1 MSSLTAIQTQPLGE
15 AQDPITANTTVKQT
29 MIRATLTTAALA
41 IGTMAAPAMAEIVPS
56 KCTFHK
62 YQPTNT
68 TRTFDCDF
76 RQSGGNVTVNSK
88 YRVFTFLAKDQDI
101 KYIRINDPLTFLSFT
116 KNGQYSL
123 KVVQGPRVQR

>member
-1 MSSLTAIQTQPLGE
+1 
-15 AQDPITANTTVKQT
+15 